1 MGSLYLCTN
10 EATKSTR
17 LFREKIR
24 AFSEI
29 VPLVKQVQEDTI
41 REVQDKSHRFIHN
54 LITLNAQTIQAI
66 YRVVPQKCFGQK
78 NREALMR
85 IVSGKLAHSMEQ
97 TTSLIVD
104 ILKTVNLEKTEF
116 SVYAKLFDGEPV
128 RRRSYPI
135 HRIFML
141 VMNTYWDA
149 LKDKRVAVSI
159 GGCKDRVM
167 VDYDTI
173 AASLVHL
180 LDNATKYVCP
190 GTKLIISFRG
200 SLETVNLIMDMV
212 SLRIQHDE
220 INNIFYEGYSG
231 REPKKIGLQG

>member
-1 MGSLYLCTN
+1 
-10 EATKSTR
+10 
-17 LFREKIR
+17 
-24 AFSEI
+24 
-29 VPLVKQVQEDTI
+29 
-41 REVQDKSHRFIHN
+41 
-54 LITLNAQTIQAI
+54 
-66 YRVVPQKCFGQK
+66 
-78 NREALMR
+78 MR

-231 REPKKIGLQG
+231 REPKKIGLQGEGRGLFLVDRLLTLSDSKLNIQANVDQRRRARHMGMDFENNVFTMSMPRAQR